1 MMFLYLVKEVAPEA
15 RRRNAE
21 LSVAFVYPDK
31 HGRFVL
37 KQVLATFYMVGDY
50 IYLLMQLETDNH
62 IKLLAYL
69 FVFGNS
75 LISFLFN

>member
-1 MMFLYLVKEVAPEA
+1 M
-15 RRRNAE
+15 RRNAE
-21 LSVAFVYPDK
+21 LSLAFVYPDK

-37 KQVLATFYMVGDY
+37 KQVLTTFYIVGDY

-62 IKLLAYL
+62 IKILAYL
-69 FVFGNS
+69 LVFGNS

>member
-1 MMFLYLVKEVAPEA
+1 M
-15 RRRNAE
+15 
-21 LSVAFVYPDK
+21 
-31 HGRFVL
+31 L

-62 IKLLAYL
+62 IKILAYL